1 MTSPRSLHLS
11 RRLSGFRLVR
21 LAMIGLTVVLGPIAA
36 GLVSPSLANEVP
48 SADMPMGNFNQA
60 LPIPGQPINLI
71 QASDVEGPYITLG
84 DLFTGVGDRATIPVA
99 RSPQAGRTAILDADW
114 LNRTAQAND
123 LDWHPQGSFVQ
134 AVVTRP
140 GTTVPTEDIL
150 SALRHTLK
158 RHGAPEN
165 GEITLSTA
173 QRALTIP
180 SGSPM
185 NISVSEDQYDPST
198 GRFSAVVEAL
208 AGSPDAEQLRLSGRI
223 IDTREIPVPLRRIS
237 RTEVIDA
244 HDLEYIRM
252 RVDRLP
258 KDVIVDAENLI
269 GQSPRTFLRDGEP
282 VRISSVINPIVVE
295 KGALVT
301 MELRMPGI
309 ALTTQ
314 GRAMEAAGQGE
325 TLRVSNTASN
335 QVVLATVAGPNRV
348 IVHIPSVGNPQTASR

>member
-1 MTSPRSLHLS
+1 M
-11 RRLSGFRLVR
+11 V
-21 LAMIGLTVVLGPIAA
+21 GLTAVLGQTAA
-36 GLVSPSLANEVP
+36 GTISPVLANEVP
-48 SADMPMGNFNQA
+48 SADMPMVAPGQA
-60 LPIPGQPINLI
+60 MANPSQPINLI
-71 QASDVEGPYITLG
+71 QSTDVEGPYITLG
-84 DLFTGVGDRATIPVA
+84 DLFTGVGDRAAVPVA

-114 LNRTAQAND
+114 LARTALAND

-150 SALRHTLK
+150 AALRQTLK

-180 SGSPM
+180 SDAPM
-185 NISVSEDQYDPST
+185 DIGVSEDQYDPST
-198 GRFSAVVEAL
+198 GRFSAMVEAP
-208 AGSPDAEQLRLSGRI
+208 AGSPDAEHLRLSGRI
-223 IDTREIPVPLRRIS
+223 IDTREVPVPLRRLS

-244 HDLEYIRM
+244 RDIEYIRM

-258 KDVIVDAENLI
+258 KDAVMDAERLI
-269 GQSPRTFLRDGEP
+269 GKSPRTFLRDGEP
-282 VRISSVINPIVVE
+282 VRISNVVNPTVVE

-314 GRAMEAAGQGE
+314 GRAVEAAGQGD
-325 TLRVSNTASN
+325 TLRVTNTASN

-348 IVHIPSVGNPQTASR
+348 IVHVAGVGSAQTASR